1 MFTFTTIY
9 SKIRLFLISVGII
22 FLFLFIVLIF
32 LKYQTEKQIV
42 TSYEEQFRNE
52 AQSLLTMKSDELL
65 RSVNDYTF
73 WDEFIEA
80 IKTRDTSWLNKNIS
94 LTTTFN
100 YNYTSVYNEKLKQIN
115 ESFYKYPITSG
126 IITPNILRKISKI
139 RSIRY
144 FTYVN
149 NELMEICGSSVHPTS
164 DPNHDKTKP
173 EGYIFAGRHLD
184 KKYLKKLSEING
196 AEVEICPSNSV
207 SEKQDKTI
215 EAHISLKGWDGK
227 PISDIVFTRHINFNF
242 KGTQQLMY
250 ILMAFVVLFL
260 FVTNFFARQ
269 YINTPLKLFAD
280 ILKTENP
287 QSIHRL
293 KQSASEYGRIGN
305 LFEHYVQQKREL
317 HEAKEKA
324 QQSESRISA
333 LLKTFPDLIIVL
345 DKNGTY
351 IDYYTMETS
360 DLFKKPEF
368 FIGKNLIDILPSDV
382 AGKYKEYSDAAINT
396 KTVQVLEYS
405 LPIPT
410 GEEYYECKLTAFEDN
425 KILCLI
431 RNITQRKKIEKAV
444 KENEIKFKEIIN
456 QMNDGI
462 IVIDEQQKIIVWNKG
477 AEMVLGFTAQDTI
490 NKNIT
495 EVLLQIAS
503 PELKMK
509 LNDDNVIEKLITFQ
523 KPELFNALLDNE
535 IINRHSGQLRNIQT
549 NIFPIQFDKFN
560 LFCSIFRDT
569 TDIKQY
575 ENQLLLLN
583 RDKDRFIS
591 IIAHDLKN
599 PFNAIL
605 GLSDLLVENIHN
617 YTPEIIEKQLRFINS
632 SAQQFYFFLDEIL
645 LWAKAKS
652 GKLPFQPQKINV
664 RDICYG
670 IMEIYKLNA
679 HIKNLTVKYKED
691 EAISVVADRNMLKT
705 IIANLLSNAIKFTR
719 NNGII
724 DISAK
729 QNHLNTVV
737 TISDNGI
744 GIKPELVQTMF
755 EKSKTYTSDGTAAEK
770 GSGLGLSLCREFVEA
785 HDGKIWVESEY
796 GKGSKFSFSIPANS
810 QYNWATS

>member
-1 MFTFTTIY
+1 MFKFNTIY

-42 TSYEEQFRNE
+42 TSYEEQFQHE
-52 AQSLLTMKSDELL
+52 AQSLLTMKSEQLI
-65 RSVNDYTF
+65 RNVNDYTF
-73 WDEFIEA
+73 WDEFVEA
-80 IKTRDTSWLNKNIS
+80 IKARDTSWLSINIS
-94 LTTTFN
+94 ITTTFN
-100 YNYTSVYNEKLKQIN
+100 YNYAGIYNNKLALIYESYNKRPLIKGILPQEILKEIKKKQ
-115 ESFYKYPITSG
+115 F
-126 IITPNILRKISKI
+126 LH
-139 RSIRY
+139 Y
-144 FTYVN
+144 FTYTN
-149 NELMEICGSSVHPTS
+149 GELMEVCGSSVHPS
-164 DPNHDKTKP
+164 DDPTHEKTKP
-173 EGYIFAGRHLD
+173 DGYIFAGRLLD
-184 KKYLKKLSEING
+184 KDYLKKLSEING
-196 AEVEICPSNSV
+196 AEVKIYPSDSV
-207 SEKQDKTI
+207 SEKHDKTI
-215 EAHISLKGWDGK
+215 EAHISLNGWDGQ
-227 PISDIVFTRHINFNF
+227 PVFDIVFSRHINFNF
-242 KGTQQLMY
+242 SGTQQLMY

-269 YINTPLKLFAD
+269 YISTPLKLFTD

-287 QSIHRL
+287 QSIQKL
-293 KQSASEYGRIGN
+293 KHSASEYGRIGY
-305 LFEHYVQQKREL
+305 LFDHYVQQKKEL
-317 HEAKEKA
+317 HDAKEKA

-333 LLKTFPDLIIVL
+333 LLKTIPDLIIVL

-368 FIGKNLIDILPSDV
+368 FLGKNIADVLPPDV
-382 AGKYKEYSDAAINT
+382 AVKYKKNTDIAINT
-396 KTVQVLEYS
+396 KAVLVFEYS
-405 LPIPT
+405 LPMSL
-410 GEEYYECKLTAFEDN
+410 GEEHYECKLTAFEDN

-431 RNITQRKKIEKAV
+431 RNITQRKQAEKAI
-444 KENEIKFKEIIN
+444 KESEIKFKEIIN
-456 QMNDGI
+456 QINDGI
-462 IVIDEQQKIIVWNKG
+462 VVVDEQQKIVIWNKG
-477 AEMVLGFTAQDTI
+477 AEHVLGFSADDTL
-490 NKNIT
+490 NKNMT
-495 EVLLQIAS
+495 EVILQIAS

-509 LNDDNVIEKLITFQ
+509 LKDDNIIEKLITFQ
-523 KPELFNALLDNE
+523 KPALFNTLLDNE

-617 YTPEIIEKQLRFINS
+617 YGPDVIERQLKFINS

-652 GKLPFQPQKINV
+652 GKLPFQPQKLNV

-670 IMEIYKLNA
+670 IIEIYKLNA
-679 HIKNLTVKYKED
+679 HIKNITVKYQEN
-691 EAISVVADRNMLKT
+691 EAISVFADRNMLKT

-719 NNGII
+719 NNGVI
-724 DISAK
+724 DIYVK
-729 QNHLNTVV
+729 QNHLS
-737 TISDNGI
+737 TIVMVSDNGI
-744 GIKPELVQTMF
+744 GIKPEILPTLF
-755 EKSKTYTSDGTAAEK
+755 EKSKTFTTDGTAAEK
-770 GSGLGLSLCREFVEA
+770 GSGLGLSLCSEFIEA
-785 HDGKIWVESEY
+785 HNGKIWVESEY

-810 QYNWATS
+810 QYSSYTS

>member
-1 MFTFTTIY
+1 
-9 SKIRLFLISVGII
+9 
-22 FLFLFIVLIF
+22 
-32 LKYQTEKQIV
+32 
-42 TSYEEQFRNE
+42 
-52 AQSLLTMKSDELL
+52 MKTDELI

-73 WDEFIEA
+73 WDEFVEA
-80 IKTRDTSWLNKNIS
+80 IKTKDTSWLNKNIS

-100 YNYTSVYNEKLKQIN
+100 YNYSSVYNEKLVLIN
-115 ESFYKYPITSG
+115 ELFYEYPITSE
-126 IITPNILRKISKI
+126 IITSDILKKISKT
-139 RSIRY
+139 RFLRY

-149 NELMEICGSSVHPTS
+149 NQLMEICGSSIHPTS

-173 EGYIFAGRHLD
+173 EGYVFAGRILD
-184 KKYLKKLSEING
+184 KRYLTNLSQING
-196 AEVEICPSNSV
+196 AEVKIYPPDSV
-207 SEKQDKTI
+207 TQKHDKTI
-215 EAHISLKGWDGK
+215 EAHISLKGWDKK
-227 PISDIVFTRHINFNF
+227 PISDIVFSRHINFNF
-242 KGTQQLMY
+242 SGTQQLMY
-250 ILMAFVVLFL
+250 ILMAFVLLFL

-269 YINTPLKLFAD
+269 YINTPLKLFTD

-287 QSIHRL
+287 QSIQKL
-293 KQSASEYGRIGN
+293 KHSASEYGRIGY
-305 LFEHYVQQKREL
+305 LFEHYVQQKKEL

-333 LLKTFPDLIIVL
+333 LLKTIPDLIIVL
-345 DKNGTY
+345 DKNGIY
-351 IDYYTMETS
+351 VDYYTMDTS
-360 DLFKKPEF
+360 DLFIKPEF
-368 FIGKNLIDILPSDV
+368 FLGKNSTDVLPPE
-382 AGKYKEYSDAAINT
+382 AAKKYKEFSDAAINT
-396 KTVQVLEYS
+396 KTVQVFEYS
-405 LPIPT
+405 LPMPS
-410 GEEYYECKLTAFEDN
+410 GEEYYECKLTAFENN

-431 RNITQRKKIEKAV
+431 RNITQRKKIEKEV

-456 QMNDGI
+456 QVNDGI
-462 IVIDEQQKIIVWNKG
+462 IVIDEQQKVIIWNKG
-477 AEMVLGFTAQDTI
+477 AEMVLGFAAHDTI

-509 LNDDNVIEKLITFQ
+509 LNDEGVIEKLITFQ
-523 KPELFNALLDNE
+523 KPELFNTLLDNE

-583 RDKDRFIS
+583 KDKDRFIS

-617 YTPEIIEKQLRFINS
+617 YTPEVIEKQLKFINS

-664 RDICYG
+664 RDICYS
-670 IMEIYKLNA
+670 IIEIYKLNA
-679 HIKNLTVKYKED
+679 HIKNITVKYQES
-691 EAISVVADRNMLKT
+691 EAISLVADRNMLKT

-724 DISAK
+724 EISAK
-729 QNHLNTVV
+729 QNHLNTELMV
-737 TISDNGI
+737 SDNGI
-744 GIKPELVQTMF
+744 GIKPELLPILF
-755 EKSKTYTSDGTAAEK
+755 EKSQKYTTDGTAAEK

-785 HDGKIWVESEY
+785 HNGKIWVESEY

-810 QYNWATS
+810 QYNWAKS